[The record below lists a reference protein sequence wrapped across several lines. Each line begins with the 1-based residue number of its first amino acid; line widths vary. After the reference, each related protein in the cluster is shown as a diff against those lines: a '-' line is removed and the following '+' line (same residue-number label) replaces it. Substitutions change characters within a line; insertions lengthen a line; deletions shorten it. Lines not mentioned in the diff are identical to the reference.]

1 MGKDKPDIPEQMS
14 ENRKIGIA
22 IVIALIIVFSI
33 ALLSCL
39 VVCMYQIMQFNLL
52 PDLSCSRSDFYLAFR
67 NTKCNDSYH

>member
-22 IVIALIIVFSI
+22 IVIALIIVFII

-39 VVCMYQIMQFNLL
+39 VVCMYQMYAI
-52 PDLSCSRSDFYLAFR
+52 
-67 NTKCNDSYH
+67 